1 MNLSGVTSPELAG
14 GGDGE
19 ARVGGEQQVA
29 GGDDDGAAA
38 PDHHHRPRCN
48 KVAGYRITAVAVINC
63 SKCIVRYCQFL

>member
-1 MNLSGVTSPELAG
+1 MISPELAG

-19 ARVGGEQQVA
+19 ARGGGEQQVA

-48 KVAGYRITAVAVINC
+48 KVVRNRITAGAVINW